1 MIAHH
6 RESVVRIYGVN
17 NRIIGAGFLVTE
29 RAVATC
35 AHVIEAALKPS
46 VDKVPVLGA
55 RVNFD
60 FPLLKSTSILSG
72 EVFLWQPFTPGGG
85 DDFAVMNIDGN
96 LPSGARAARLVGMDA
111 TSLWGHKFRA
121 LGFPSTHVSGVWA
134 YGKLLDTVA
143 SGWLQIESKSNIGY
157 SVQPGFSGTPVWDE
171 KEKGVV
177 GMIVAAEKQLDIR
190 AAFVIPTGM
199 LVEIWPDLSSVVHK
213 RTELADVFQRRRIDN
228 RADRTS
234 KRAFEK
240 TKRLLTSRSNGAE
253 LLRLLSALEN
263 EVGEGPHAS
272 IQTIGELLDEFQ
284 RIDKVVYEQLL
295 KEILSDAS
303 NVAESA
309 RSTVR
314 ARLQGIRAV
323 RR

>member
-1 MIAHH
+1 
-6 RESVVRIYGVN
+6 
-17 NRIIGAGFLVTE
+17 
-29 RAVATC
+29 
-35 AHVIEAALKPS
+35 
-46 VDKVPVLGA
+46 
-55 RVNFD
+55 
-60 FPLLKSTSILSG
+60 
-72 EVFLWQPFTPGGG
+72 
-85 DDFAVMNIDGN
+85 
-96 LPSGARAARLVGMDA
+96 
-111 TSLWGHKFRA
+111 
-121 LGFPSTHVSGVWA
+121 
-134 YGKLLDTVA
+134 
-143 SGWLQIESKSNIGY
+143 
-157 SVQPGFSGTPVWDE
+157 VQPGFSGTPVWDE